1 MADFLERTEMLVG
14 RKAVEKLKASH
25 VYIAGIGGVGSYTA
39 EALARSGIGQLT
51 LHDADT
57 VSISNINRQ
66 LVALHSTIGLS
77 KTAVMKQRILD
88 INPRCLVLTRDNFMG
103 VNEMAGV
110 LEGHYDAVVDAI
122 DVKNCK
128 LAFLTHA
135 HKKGYNLYS
144 SLGAG
149 NRLDPTKV
157 RSGDFFD
164 SRHCRLAKALRK
176 KLRHAGIHQG
186 IKAVW
191 SDELGQPPMLPL
203 AEDEYDR
210 LPQGTVSTIPALFGI
225 MLAGLVIKDLID
237 GVKVSR

>member
-1 MADFLERTEMLVG
+1 MTDFLERTEMLVG
-14 RKAVEKLKASH
+14 RKAVEKLSLSH

-39 EALARSGIGQLT
+39 EALARAGIGQLT

-57 VSISNINRQ
+57 VALSNINRQ
-66 LVALHSTIGLS
+66 LVALHSTIGQH
-77 KTAVMKQRILD
+77 KTAIMKQRILD
-88 INPRCLVLTRDNFMG
+88 INPQCRVITRENFMG
-103 VNEMAGV
+103 VNEMASV

-122 DVKNCK
+122 DIKNCK

-135 HKKGYNLYS
+135 HRKGCNLYS

-176 KLRHAGIHQG
+176 RLRHAGIHQG

-191 SDELGQPPMLPL
+191 SDELGRPPLLPL
-203 AEDEYDR
+203 EEQAYER
-210 LPQGTVSTIPALFGI
+210 LPQGTISTIPALFGI
-225 MLAGLVIKDLID
+225 MLAGLVIKDMID
-237 GVKVSR
+237 DSK